1 MTQDF
6 FLEFFPDEIKQE
18 IESKKAPDILFH
30 YTDGGAVINIV
41 RAKELWAT
49 SVQYMNDPHEI
60 HFFMSEAIK
69 YCNIKPENI
78 PKEKLDFIPPLSE
91 ISNSLYREEDVKNKI
106 LMLLFEQT
114 IELLNYHSG
123 SGNEICLISLSEEGD
138 LLSQWRAYAPN
149 SGYCIGFDTR
159 GLEKLPA
166 CQPIAATP
174 EFFSQ
179 RAANYKLLPC
189 LYRKREKQII
199 YASEV
204 IDKAIKY
211 VDNNVRQLIQDT
223 HSIRPLK
230 DGARVIST
238 YLSNTII
245 FLSSVL
251 KDASFTEESEWRL
264 VSQPMPYTELSYR
277 SRGSL
282 IVPYHV
288 FSLSSNGA
296 NVKPSIPIRKI
307 HVGPASEREK
317 RLSKQTLI
325 GLLRKYEVVNPD
337 DTNISIVTTE
347 TTFTKSP

>member
-1 MTQDF
+1 MTRDF
-6 FLEFFPDEIKQE
+6 FPEFFPDEIKQE
-18 IESKKAPDILFH
+18 IENKKAPDTLFH

-49 SVQYMNDPHEI
+49 SVQYMNDPHEV
-60 HFFMSEAIK
+60 HFFISEVIK
-69 YCNIKPENI
+69 YCNNKLENI
-78 PKEKLDFIPPLSE
+78 PKEKLHLIPSLAE
-91 ISNSLYREEDVKNKI
+91 ISNDLHREDVKNKI
-106 LMLLFEQT
+106 LTLLFEQT
-114 IELLNYHSG
+114 IDLLKYHSG
-123 SGNEICLISLSEEGD
+123 SGNEICLISLSAEGD

-149 SGYCIGFDTR
+149 SGYSIGFDTN

-166 CQPIAATP
+166 CQPKAATP
-174 EFFSQ
+174 EFLSQ
-179 RAANYKLLPC
+179 RAADYKLLPC
-189 LYRKREKQII
+189 LYRKREKQIL
-199 YASEV
+199 YASDV
-204 IDKAIKY
+204 VDKAIKY
-211 VDNNVRQLIQDT
+211 VDDNVQQLIQDT
-223 HSIRPLK
+223 NSIRPLK

-238 YLSNTII
+238 HLSNTTI

-264 VSQPMPYTELSYR
+264 VSRPVPYTELFYR

-288 FSLSSNGA
+288 FSLSSHGA

-307 HVGPASEREK
+307 YVGPASEREK

-325 GLLRKYEVVNPD
+325 GLLRKHEVVNPD
-337 DTNISIVTTE
+337 GSNISVVTTE